1 MNSPIFKSKIAVLVK
16 NKWIQFIILSIP
28 IIIFCF
34 GLLLTKNKLAP
45 GDGDYLTQTYEAMR
59 LSILK
64 YHQFPWWNPWVSGGV
79 PLFANPQFGL
89 FSIATPLVLI
99 FGAPFGIK
107 LTLVSYFIIGFW
119 GFRNLFI
126 KYFKTPIVT
135 ATLLAYIWTFG
146 SFLTQRSSGHYTFLL
161 IQLFPWAFYFFLTR
175 KTDSKAWLKFG
186 LIISLMANS
195 AAHYMTI
202 LSYLV
207 IGLVFIF
214 ESIKL
219 IGNKKQS
226 ALTIKL
232 IANKT
237 DLIFWLKAG
246 GLFFILSFYRLF
258 FTFQYLSDYP
268 RLTINPETT
277 VGPLKGLFAMFGP
290 FRQFGPNTPSMPLWG
305 WLEASAYIG
314 FCTGI
319 VALIVGWLYFK
330 NRHSHNKL
338 FSYSPFIILTLVIIF
353 FILGLGDIL
362 GKYSPFLMLKQL
374 PILSSMRVAT
384 RWFAWSSVFVL
395 VFISTYKGTRYR
407 KIINILLLV
416 SVIEL
421 FVYSRPQ
428 ISKPYVLETNDYSQ
442 KNKILE
448 QKRHYND
455 KRYGIPYDENL
466 TEATRLNYGQ
476 IIAGDSLIDT
486 RFSPPVGIET
496 LRCSI
501 DEGCDFII
509 SNNAKVTSWSPTKF
523 TLERTSGIE
532 SIELNIN
539 PGSCWIVNN
548 RYLFLKSKVTEPG
561 AKFIIKDRSN
571 TLDVECIPRFSAE
584 WFLNKVF

>member
-1 MNSPIFKSKIAVLVK
+1 MLFVLLTLP
-16 NKWIQFIILSIP
+16 IIL
-28 IIIFCF
+28 FTL
-34 GLLLTKNKLAP
+34 GLLLTGNKLAP

-64 YHQFPWWNPWVSGGV
+64 YHQFPWWNPWISGGV

-119 GFRNLFI
+119 GFRILFI
-126 KYFKTPIVT
+126 KFFKTPTIT

-161 IQLFPWAFYFFLTR
+161 IQLFPWALYYFLTR
-175 KTDSKAWLKFG
+175 KTDGKAWLKFG

-207 IGLVFIF
+207 IGLLFIL
-214 ESIKL
+214 ESIRL
-219 IGNKKQS
+219 IGNKKQGS
-226 ALTIKL
+226 LTIKL

-246 GLFFILSFYRLF
+246 GLFFMLSFYRLF

-277 VGPLKGLFAMFGP
+277 IGPLKGLFAMFGP

-338 FSYSPFIILTLVIIF
+338 FSYSPLIILSLVIIF

-362 GKYSPFLMLKQL
+362 GKYSPFLLLKQF

-384 RWFAWSSVFVL
+384 RWFAWSSVFIL
-395 VFISTYKGTRYR
+395 IFISTYKGAKYR
-407 KIINILLLV
+407 SAINILLLL

-421 FVYSRPQ
+421 FVYSRPH

-442 KNKILE
+442 KNAIIE
-448 QKRHYND
+448 QRRHYND
-455 KRYGIPYDENL
+455 KRQSIPYDENL
-466 TEATRLNYGQ
+466 TEATRQNYGQ

-486 RFSPPVGIET
+486 RFPPPFGVNT
-496 LRCSI
+496 MRCSI
-501 DEGCDFII
+501 DEGCPINL
-509 SNNAKVTSWSPTKF
+509 SNNATITYWSPNRIIIK
-523 TLERTSGIE
+523 RSD
-532 SIELNIN
+532 SKPIELNMN
-539 PGSCWIVNN
+539 PGSCWTLNGQ
-548 RYLFLKSKVTEPG
+548 YQFLKSKVTEPNSR
-561 AKFIIKDRSN
+561 FIINDSSSN
-571 TLDVECIPRFSAE
+571 IIIECRPRFSVDWLA
-584 WFLNKVF
+584 NKIFN